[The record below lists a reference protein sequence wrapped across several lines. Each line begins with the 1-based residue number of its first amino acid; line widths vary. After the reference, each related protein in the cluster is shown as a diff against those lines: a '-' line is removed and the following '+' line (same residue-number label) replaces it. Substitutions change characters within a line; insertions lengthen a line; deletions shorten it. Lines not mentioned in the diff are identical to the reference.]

1 MSGGTQRRTFIAR
14 LAALAALPYAA
25 PHAAQAQ
32 AQTAQPAEASLRS
45 ISGGAPVQR
54 GRVKLEVP
62 RLADNGN
69 SVALKVSVDSPMTAS
84 QFVKSIHLFA
94 EKNPRPNV
102 ANFYLGPRAGRAQIS
117 TRIRLA
123 GTQDVLAVA
132 ALSDGSFWS
141 ESAEVLVTVTA
152 CTDET

>member
-1 MSGGTQRRTFIAR
+1 MKPETRRSFIAR
-14 LAALAALPYAA
+14 LMAIAALPFGAA
-25 PHAAQAQ
+25 RAAQPQSEPSAQ
-32 AQTAQPAEASLRS
+32 ELLRALTA
-45 ISGGAPVQR
+45 GAALQR
-54 GRVKLEVP
+54 GRVRIEMPK
-62 RLADNGN
+62 LADNGN
-69 SVALKVSVDSPMTAS
+69 SVALNVDVDSPMTES

-132 ALSDGSFWS
+132 ALSDGSFWAGS
-141 ESAEVLVTVTA
+141 TEVVVTATA
-152 CTDET
+152 CTDDS